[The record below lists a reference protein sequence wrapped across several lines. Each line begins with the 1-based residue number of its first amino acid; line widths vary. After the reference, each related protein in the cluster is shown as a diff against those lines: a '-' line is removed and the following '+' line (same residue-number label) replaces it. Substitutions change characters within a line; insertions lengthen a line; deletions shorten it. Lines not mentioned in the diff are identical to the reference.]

1 MHSFALWG
9 LGIRKLTTFSQF
21 LLGKWLWRFG
31 LEENKFWR
39 QVVTAKYGEEWRGWF
54 SKLVQGTH
62 GCGFW
67 RSIRMK
73 GDNFFMM
80 HSICCGFW

>member
-9 LGIRKLTTFSQF
+9 LGIRKLTTFSQS

-39 QVVTAKYGEEWRGWF
+39 QVVTAKYGEEWGGWF

-62 GCGFW
+62 GRGFW

-73 GDNFFMM
+73 GDNFFMV
-80 HSICCGFW
+80 HSVCCGFW